1 MRVYIVGSDIQV
13 AVFRS
18 GMTRERVARVWT
30 GVREVRETECVPG
43 GHRWDLSSLSW
54 SAHRLDQRLACG
66 NVAKTLERWLS
77 RVLLQKFDGGRQ
89 AMAQTPNVVFPPA
102 AGVAIFGWGRACL
115 GTASGCQE
123 IRKGIA
129 SKSSLFLFFPQRRS

>member
-1 MRVYIVGSDIQV
+1 MWDIAAASENPRMCEVRVYIVRSDIQV

-30 GVREVRETECVPG
+30 GAREVRETECVPG

-54 SAHRLDQRLACG
+54 SVHRLGQRLACEK
-66 NVAKTLERWLS
+66 VAKTLERWLG
-77 RVLLQKFDGGRQ
+77 RVLLQKLTGRQ

-102 AGVAIFGWGRACL
+102 AGVAIFGWGGRAWAVRQV
-115 GTASGCQE
+115 ASRFE
-123 IRKGIA
+123 KE
-129 SKSSLFLFFPQRRS
+129 